1 MRYKNIVLDKLNQ
14 TDAIASRINFQVS
27 RNLSQDQI
35 LESVVILKE
44 EIEKVREMISI
55 EPDEFEQQ
63 FKPQ

>member
-27 RNLSQDQI
+27 RNVPQDQI
-35 LESVVILKE
+35 LESVEILKD